1 MGGGKLR
8 PNGDTDAFQI
18 AQDIGGAEA
27 QRTEAF
33 ARQNRI
39 ANRIMGL
46 PGFGPVLFTI
56 DFDDDMIAKRNK
68 IEEIATERRLP
79 SEMMA
84 LRSQGAEE
92 RP

>member
-1 MGGGKLR
+1 
-8 PNGDTDAFQI
+8 
-18 AQDIGGAEA
+18 
-27 QRTEAF
+27 
-33 ARQNRI
+33 
-39 ANRIMGL
+39 MGL

-56 DFDDDMIAKRNK
+56 NFDDDMIAKRNK
-68 IEEIATERRLP
+68 IKEIATERRLP